1 MYQQILVPLDGS
13 DNAQSALQEAIQISR
28 YFGSTLTLM
37 AVVDQGRVIVAS
49 GSIPYDLSG
58 ELTKQAQQ
66 VLEESKRQVEAAG
79 VIATTVVESGS
90 PKHEIVKYA
99 NEHDIELIVIGKSG
113 ADAINRLLLG
123 STTAYVVRNA
133 KERVL
138 VVDSEDS
145 TDQ

>member
-1 MYQQILVPLDGS
+1 MYQHILVPLDGS

-37 AVVDQGRVIVAS
+37 SVVDQGRVIVAS
-49 GSIPYDLSG
+49 GSMPYDLSG
-58 ELTKQAQQ
+58 ELKKQAQQ
-66 VLEESKRQVEAAG
+66 VLETSKQQVEAAG
-79 VIATTVVESGS
+79 VIATTVVTTGS
-90 PKHEIVKYA
+90 PKHEIVTYA
-99 NEHDIELIVIGKSG
+99 NEHEIELIVIGKSG

-138 VVDSEDS
+138 VVDSEDAQ
-145 TDQ
+145 D